1 MGQAPDK
8 AERRDEVAAAFF
20 AFWVVGGLFLDGWA
34 HNADMVET
42 FWTPWHA
49 VLYSGFAAGGLYA
62 AFSSL
67 RARGQGLPLLRD
79 PLIGAGFLAFLIGG
93 VADGAWHTVF
103 GVEEDLEALLSPTHL
118 MLMIG
123 GLLLTTSTLRT
134 AWARAETAPT
144 GRTFAPAAVG
154 TTLAIAIVAFF
165 LQFASPFRPEA
176 ETFRAGA
183 VEDSVAVGVLA
194 FMITTALL
202 LGATFIIQR
211 RWRLPRH
218 TLLFVYTGV
227 ALMMT
232 GLHGFREVWLVLPAA
247 LGGALADALSRG
259 PGRTR
264 LLGMLVPSVMWL
276 SWFAIYATI
285 AELGWTPELW
295 IGSTVFSALTGL
307 GLSYLFVPPLRGS
320 AADPAA
326 VRDTAASS
334 P

>member
-1 MGQAPDK
+1 MTAERTAGPAADT
-8 AERRDEVAAAFF
+8 ADTATERRDEIAAAFF

-49 VLYSGFAAGGLYA
+49 VLYSGFFAGGIYA

-67 RARGQGLPLLRD
+67 RARGQGRPLLRD
-79 PLIGAGFLAFLIGG
+79 PLIGAGFLAFLVGG
-93 VADGAWHTVF
+93 LADGAWHTVF

-123 GLLLTTSTLRT
+123 GLLLTTSPLRT
-134 AWARAETAPT
+134 AWARPERAPS
-144 GRTFAPAAVG
+144 GKSFAPAAVG
-154 TTLAIAIVAFF
+154 TMLAVAIVAFF

-194 FMITTALL
+194 IMVTTALL
-202 LGATFIIQR
+202 LGATFILMR

-218 TLLFVYTGV
+218 TLLFVFTGV

-247 LGGALADALSRG
+247 LGGALADALAG
-259 PGRTR
+259 DAPKPR
-264 LLGMLVPSVMWL
+264 LLGVLVPTAMWL
-276 SWFAIYATI
+276 AWFATYAII

-295 IGSTVFSALTGL
+295 VGSTVFAALTGL
-307 GLSYLFVPPLRGS
+307 GLSYLYQPPG
-320 AADPAA
+320 A
-326 VRDTAASS
+326 
-334 P
+334 